1 MRISDWSSDVCSS
14 DLAVERVALDDRN
27 LETKLVERDIHQGIF
42 RCVLTRE
49 TDHDRSR
56 HPAVRNPPAELGSS
70 CVMRVEVPLGGVHRQ
85 MSQDYCLVFT
95 DRLATRMTHL
105 LPGSEVLEVVVGA
118 REMLECHAA
127 GFPRR

>member
-85 MSQDYCLVFT
+85 I
-95 DRLATRMTHL
+95 DRKSTRLNASH
-105 LPGSEVLEVVVGA
+105 E
-118 REMLECHAA
+118 
-127 GFPRR
+127 